1 LQTIQP
7 KITLNCGGVLLSLE
21 KAVVMGI
28 LNLTPDSFYTDSRV
42 LAIELAIQKTAK
54 MIEAGAKIIDL
65 GAQSTRPGAQI
76 LTVDEEKK
84 RLNDILP
91 ELLKSF
97 PTTIFSIDT
106 FYRKTAEFAVHHGVQ
121 IINDVAAFELDESLY
136 DFVVEAKLPYIL
148 MHPGNHFNNKQF
160 EAEDIDVL
168 NKMIEFFL
176 IKVNRLQEA
185 GHTDIILDP
194 GFGFGKNLNQ
204 NVQIL
209 KNLSA
214 LGIFKLPIL
223 AGLSRKSMIRQLAQT
238 NTEEALT
245 GTIVANTIALL
256 NGAKILRVHDV
267 LEAVQSIQML
277 ESIRTI

>member
-1 LQTIQP
+1 MQTIQP